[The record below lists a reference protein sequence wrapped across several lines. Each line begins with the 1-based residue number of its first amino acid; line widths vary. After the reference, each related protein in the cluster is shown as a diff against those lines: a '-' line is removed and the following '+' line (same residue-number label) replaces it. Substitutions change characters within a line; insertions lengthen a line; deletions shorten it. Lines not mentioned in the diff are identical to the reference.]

1 MRGLNQLL
9 DYMLDLLM
17 QWLRRKLH
25 AFLADL

>member
-25 AFLADL
+25 DFLADL